1 MEIMGSED
9 TKSDI
14 ITRLVEETR
23 NHGFEPFHLR
33 RTSTGY
39 IYNRIWAAIKR
50 EALLFLHEGVATP
63 TEVDGIIKSVLKTP
77 MGHCEQMDVVGL
89 DVVLDIENHYAE
101 TREGISDGP
110 RRELKKMIAENKLGI
125 KSGQGF
131 YDYADQKKN

>member
-1 MEIMGSED
+1 MDSSHSTSGAHLQD
-9 TKSDI
+9 TSTTGQFQNTNYQI
-14 ITRLVEETR
+14 VNLIER
-23 NHGFEPFHLR
+23 LR
-33 RTSTGY
+33 R
-39 IYNRIWAAIKR
+39 RIWAAIKR